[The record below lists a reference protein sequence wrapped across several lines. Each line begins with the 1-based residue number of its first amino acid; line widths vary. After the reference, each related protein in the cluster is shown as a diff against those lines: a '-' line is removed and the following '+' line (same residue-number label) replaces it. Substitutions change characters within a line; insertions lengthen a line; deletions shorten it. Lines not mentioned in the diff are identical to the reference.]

1 MPSLGCY
8 VTMAVFKHQLR
19 THCDI
24 SHSCEVVQFQ
34 ENQNHACLNT
44 LFSVSYA
51 GWRRVL
57 IQQSPASSLKC
68 EINEYYIILCTRPS
82 IRPPKST
89 SLLPKK
95 SNRYEFEICVNQS
108 CSELTR
114 NQKNPIMD
122 LVAPTKNEADVHLQS
137 DSSQAFYFL
146 IGLYLNVDFSIC
158 SPPPPPV
165 ASPPPPYKYKSPP
178 PPVKSPPPPYE
189 YKSPPPPSPPSPYY
203 YQSPPPPV
211 KSPPPPYYYHSPPPP
226 VKSPP
231 PPYYY
236 HSPPPVKSPPP
247 PYYYHSPPPPKIYG
261 RRLKFHLE
269 WRHYAGG
276 DGGRG
281 SESMSASRHSLE
293 LQGRLIVF
301 GLGLR
306 G

>member
-68 EINEYYIILCTRPS
+68 EINEYYIILCTRS
-82 IRPPKST
+82 FVFHCRENQPKN
-89 SLLPKK
+89 LMHRDHFCNLHVLHADADLPLDHQ
-95 SNRYEFEICVNQS
+95 RVHLFY
-108 CSELTR
+108 LR
-114 NQKNPIMD
+114 NQTDTNLK
-122 LVAPTKNEADVHLQS
+122 
-137 DSSQAFYFL
+137 F
-146 IGLYLNVDFSIC
+146 
-158 SPPPPPV
+158 
-165 ASPPPPYKYKSPP
+165 
-178 PPVKSPPPPYE
+178 
-189 YKSPPPPSPPSPYY
+189 
-203 YQSPPPPV
+203 
-211 KSPPPPYYYHSPPPP
+211 SPPPPYYYHSPPPP

-247 PYYYHSPPPPKIYG
+247 PYYYHSPPPPVKSPPPPY
-261 RRLKFHLE
+261 
-269 WRHYAGG
+269 YY
-276 DGGRG
+276 
-281 SESMSASRHSLE
+281 HSPPPPVKSPPPPYYYHSPPPPVKSPPPPYYYSSPPPPKSYPPPYYYSSPPPPPKSYSPYYYSSPPPPVYKKYE
-293 LQGRLIVF
+293 KKRTQR
-301 GLGLR
+301 
-306 G
+306 